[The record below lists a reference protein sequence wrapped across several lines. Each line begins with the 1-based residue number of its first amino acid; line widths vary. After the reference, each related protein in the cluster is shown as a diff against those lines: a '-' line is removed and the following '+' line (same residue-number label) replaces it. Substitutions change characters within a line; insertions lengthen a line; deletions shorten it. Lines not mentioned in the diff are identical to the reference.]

1 MSAPSIPYVN
11 LSAQWQDERKDL
23 LPIIEAVLSSGQFI
37 GGEVVERFEQKA
49 AKLCGTRYCVALNS
63 GTDALICG
71 LMALGVQAG
80 DEVITPPNSFI
91 ASTAAIIHLGA
102 IPVFADVL
110 SDQNI
115 DPRQIEKAITPKT
128 KAIMPVHLAGRVA
141 LMTPILEIATRY
153 GIPIIEDA
161 AQSIGS
167 MYCGRPSGSFGRIGC
182 FSAHPLKNLNACGDS
197 GFISTNDA
205 EIARQ
210 VRLIRSHGLVDRE
223 VVERFGFVS
232 RMDVLQAAILE
243 FRLSKLS
250 EVIEKRRK
258 NAALYYQHINTK
270 YFYIPPERDEEFN
283 TYHTFIIQCDDRD
296 KLRTYL
302 LEHGI
307 ETFSHYPIPIHLQRA
322 AVALGYQRGDF
333 PISETQSNRILSLP
347 IHQYLREDQ
356 MTYICKILNNFFE

>member
-1 MSAPSIPYVN
+1 M
-11 LSAQWQDERKDL
+11 
-23 LPIIEAVLSSGQFI
+23 
-37 GGEVVERFEQKA
+37 
-49 AKLCGTRYCVALNS
+49 
-63 GTDALICG
+63 
-71 LMALGVQAG
+71 
-80 DEVITPPNSFI
+80 
-91 ASTAAIIHLGA
+91 
-102 IPVFADVL
+102 
-110 SDQNI
+110 
-115 DPRQIEKAITPKT
+115 
-128 KAIMPVHLAGRVA
+128 
-141 LMTPILEIATRY
+141 
-153 GIPIIEDA
+153 
-161 AQSIGS
+161 
-167 MYCGRPSGSFGRIGC
+167 
-182 FSAHPLKNLNACGDS
+182 
-197 GFISTNDA
+197 
-205 EIARQ
+205 
-210 VRLIRSHGLVDRE
+210 IRSHGLVGRD

-302 LEHGI
+302 FGHGI

-322 AVALGYQRGDF
+322 AVSLGYQRGDF